1 MAEVLSIIPLEG
13 TAENEAGVGL
23 TPSDSSEKQQPYGSL
38 AEAAVWMSVCMGVFM
53 HILMETG
60 NFWVGLAAD

>member
-38 AEAAVWMSVCMGVFM
+38 AEAAV
-53 HILMETG
+53 
-60 NFWVGLAAD
+60 